1 MAAPLQLDGLND
13 AILSTH
19 GGIHA
24 PKTRRAGYVW
34 VFALVAG
41 VAAGAYLD
49 SRHGVVTQAYLLAA
63 SSVSELIG
71 STKTEAIPQSVS
83 RIKPFAVVA
92 GNAGVSGH
100 RPQVG
105 EDAVARDQVLAR
117 LDQLEGAAIPDRA
130 SAPLELDRLQAAI
143 SKPVARQAPVVPP
156 QDIDKPER
164 VEREKPMVVARVV
177 PAPKKPVAASSQKE
191 GKPKIVEPSRVAVI
205 ETLKARPEPEQ
216 ASIMLFRKREVAPV
230 LEQRATARPVQPV
243 AQVLSPA
250 QAEREVVEQVAAAQ
264 PVIRAPVL
272 IVEETGVRII
282 GAEGER
288 FIPIGGKL
296 NGKHILAT
304 SPKIGLI
311 VTEDSAIRVNNQEQK

>member
-1 MAAPLQLDGLND
+1 
-13 AILSTH
+13 
-19 GGIHA
+19 
-24 PKTRRAGYVW
+24 
-34 VFALVAG
+34 
-41 VAAGAYLD
+41 
-49 SRHGVVTQAYLLAA
+49 
-63 SSVSELIG
+63 
-71 STKTEAIPQSVS
+71 
-83 RIKPFAVVA
+83 
-92 GNAGVSGH
+92 
-100 RPQVG
+100 
-105 EDAVARDQVLAR
+105 
-117 LDQLEGAAIPDRA
+117 
-130 SAPLELDRLQAAI
+130 
-143 SKPVARQAPVVPP
+143 
-156 QDIDKPER
+156 
-164 VEREKPMVVARVV
+164 MVVARVV